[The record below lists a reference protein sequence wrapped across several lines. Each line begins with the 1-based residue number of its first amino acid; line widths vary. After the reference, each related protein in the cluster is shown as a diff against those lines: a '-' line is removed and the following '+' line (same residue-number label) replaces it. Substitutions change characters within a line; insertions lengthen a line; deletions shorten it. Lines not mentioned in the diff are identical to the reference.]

1 MECYIVKETEWN
13 NNHWKDLER
22 DANQK
27 NEKPLMLANIDLRY
41 ADLRGVIVSGVRYAH
56 ETAFFEI

>member
-27 NEKPLMLANIDLRY
+27 NEKPLKLANKDIKKKKKRSVKEN
-41 ADLRGVIVSGVRYAH
+41 RVRYAH
-56 ETAFFEI
+56 ETVFFEI